1 MIDEYFAHFDEILA
15 FTDFI
20 SLNQISKKRID
31 DYTGIVKGQLQF
43 EKYQLDLIEVI
54 FLFNNPEKKKKKY
67 SYHFMDKNKR
77 LIFRY
82 DNAMHHPELKS
93 FPHHK
98 HTPKKVAESK
108 EPDIQTILKEI
119 KDYLKG
125 IEKRDYL

>member
-1 MIDEYFAHFDEILA
+1 MIDEYFAYFDEVLA

-31 DYTGIVKGQLQF
+31 DYSGIIKGQLQF
-43 EKYQLDLIEVI
+43 GEYQLDLIEVI

-67 SYHFMDKNKR
+67 SYHFMDKNKS

-82 DNAMHHPELKS
+82 DNAMHHPKLES

-98 HTPKKVAESK
+98 HTSKKVAESK
-108 EPDIQTILKEI
+108 EPDIQTVLKEI
-119 KDYLKG
+119 KDYLK
-125 IEKRDYL
+125 DT